1 MPEYEVVTPPP
12 VRRLIDALA
21 GKRAGYQRLYHQLEH
36 DPCAPELGAYRLS
49 GPLEPIVRDIWTILH
64 DLFGV
69 DNPPSDHDRPP
80 CCERNMPEIDQD
92 ELDAFVEDLQRMVS
106 GRRSPRRRRSSR

>member
-1 MPEYEVVTPPP
+1 MQPAEISGQRARVVILH
-12 VRRLIDALA
+12 V
-21 GKRAGYQRLYHQLEH
+21 GQREQRHRQ
-36 DPCAPELGAYRLS
+36 
-49 GPLEPIVRDIWTILH
+49 RDIWTTLH

-69 DNPPSDHDRPP
+69 DNPPSGHDRPP

-106 GRRSPRRRRSSR
+106 GRRPPRRRRSSR